1 MGQLFFRRKDSEDE
15 WTQLDMTEMRID
27 SARPVAS
34 SHGFDTGSYE
44 VALSGVEKD
53 KLEELMDG
61 FDSERMVAVGYE
73 PIDRSEYLV
82 RIVIPNRR
90 WRKKFCRRVRW
101 NAYPRR
107 HEYTVRNCEWLNLMD
122 FRDKKDQRRMRLL
135 GMRMSKKWLRKG
147 KGLL

>member
-1 MGQLFFRRKDSEDE
+1 MGQFFFRRKDSEDE
-15 WTQLDMTEMRID
+15 WTQLDMAEMRID

-34 SHGFDTGSYE
+34 SCGFGTGSYE
-44 VALSGVEKD
+44 VTLSDVVPD
-53 KLEELMDG
+53 KLKELMDG

-90 WRKKFCRRVRW
+90 WRKKYCRRVRW
-101 NAYPRR
+101 DAHPVCHGYL
-107 HEYTVRNCEWLNLMD
+107 VLNCEWLNLMD
-122 FRDKKDQRRMRLL
+122 FRDKKDQRRMRPL
-135 GMRMSKKWLRKG
+135 GMRLSKRWLRNG